1 MPPRGPTALEWP
13 TLLPRLQCRSADSVA
28 HGSSPSEVTAQAYEP
43 GGGARPPAQWPQA
56 WQRLFSPARGHLC
69 LTTEVLRSSG
79 DRGGVYLT
87 PGQLED
93 V

>member
-1 MPPRGPTALEWP
+1 MVPRPWNGQPFSRGCSAEALTQWHMALPQVRSRPRHMSLEVGPAYRP
-13 TLLPRLQCRSADSVA
+13 SGHRPGSACSLLHAATCVSL
-28 HGSSPSEVTAQAYEP
+28 
-43 GGGARPPAQWPQA
+43 
-56 WQRLFSPARGHLC
+56 
-69 LTTEVLRSSG
+69 LRSSG